1 MGKAKNK
8 ICALIPFYNEEKF
21 IEETVRK
28 TAKFV
33 DLIIAVN
40 DGSTDKSAVLIKNQ
54 EKVIVVRH
62 EKNLGKGA
70 AIKSGFEEAL
80 KQNCDL
86 LITLDADM
94 QHEPDYIPKFIEKAN
109 VESADLVVG
118 NRRWNVS
125 GMPPHRRLSNF
136 LTSKLLTIKTGTK
149 ILDSQSGYRL
159 FRCEKLPLLF
169 PNFTGFEAE
178 SEILIKAARNNLKIS
193 FVNIPTIYNDNK
205 SKMKSVQ
212 AIIGFIKVL
221 FI

>member
-1 MGKAKNK
+1 MGKVKNK

-40 DGSTDKSAVLIKNQ
+40 DGSTDKSAGLIKNQ
-54 EKVIVVRH
+54 EKVIVIAH

-80 KQNCDL
+80 KQNCDF

-109 VESADLVVG
+109 GENADLVVG

-159 FRCEKLPLLF
+159 FRCEKLSSLF
-169 PNFTGFEAE
+169 PKFTGFEAE